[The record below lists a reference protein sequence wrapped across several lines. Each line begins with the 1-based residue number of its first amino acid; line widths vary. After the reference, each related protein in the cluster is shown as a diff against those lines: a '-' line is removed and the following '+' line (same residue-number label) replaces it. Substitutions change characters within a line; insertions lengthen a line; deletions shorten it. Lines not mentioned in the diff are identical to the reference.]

1 MAGPIS
7 DFVVALGNDG
17 RITSQGSVADALAHN
32 KALVEE
38 LKRDRKAV
46 ELDETEEATETQQ
59 TDNKKGKLIVAEEI
73 AIGRVSWKACECT

>member
-1 MAGPIS
+1 M
-7 DFVVALGNDG
+7 VALGNDG

-46 ELDETEEATETQQ
+46 ELDEKEGGDDAELDEVSGAKTS
-59 TDNKKGKLIVAEEI
+59 KLVVAEEI
-73 AIGRVSWKACECT
+73 ELGHVSRDASTCSK